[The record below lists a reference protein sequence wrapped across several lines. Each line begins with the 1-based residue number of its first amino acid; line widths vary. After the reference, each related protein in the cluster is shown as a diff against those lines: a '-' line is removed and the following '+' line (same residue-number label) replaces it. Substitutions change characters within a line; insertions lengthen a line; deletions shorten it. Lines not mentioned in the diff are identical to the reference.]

1 MYEEEITSRDYGPR
15 YIVQY
20 VYYHFIFYFRA
31 PEPSGNVLLLLLI
44 LFKYFNYTPAEKDV
58 FDKLFTEAPEKLEA
72 VKRVRNE
79 ERK

>member
-1 MYEEEITSRDYGPR
+1 MKKRSQAEIMDQGTLHSTYT
-15 YIVQY
+15 II
-20 VYYHFIFYFRA
+20 FFYFRA